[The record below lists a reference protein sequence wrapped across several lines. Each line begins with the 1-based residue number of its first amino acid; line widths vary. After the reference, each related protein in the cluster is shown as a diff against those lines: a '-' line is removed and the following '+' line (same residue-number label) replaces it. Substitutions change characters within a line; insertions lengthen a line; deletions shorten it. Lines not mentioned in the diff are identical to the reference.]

1 MKKKTIYFDKDEQE
15 LAESLEKENW
25 ISDLDTKEKNQYK
38 KNALFSLNTQK
49 QINITMSERD
59 LMKIRAKAVEEGIPY
74 QSFISML
81 IHKYNEGKLSISM
94 IRPTK
99 KGRRD
104 GINTV

>member
-1 MKKKTIYFDKDEQE
+1 MKKTIYFDKNEQE

-25 ISDLDTKEKNQYK
+25 ISDLDAKEKNQYE
-38 KNALFSLNTQK
+38 KNALYSLNTQK
-49 QINITMSERD
+49 QIKITMSERD
-59 LMKIRAKAVEEGIPY
+59 LMKIRARAVEEGIPY

-94 IRPTK
+94 TRPTK

-104 GINTV
+104 GINAV